1 MGDDRSRM
9 PPWRVEL
16 QTNGALADSVRRDLA
31 MRGNSFIV
39 PQLLDVEAMSAL
51 RRLVA
56 AGTSMWIGA
65 SSSSRDFPHCPRSAT
80 RTYHYSTSFGNYATT
95 LRPTTLPT
103 SRSLRPRCA
112 PRAGQ
117 RPTHTRF
124 G

>member
-51 RRLVA
+51 S
-56 AGTSMWIGA
+56 TSMWIGA

-80 RTYHYSTSFGNYATT
+80 RTYHYSTSFGHYATT

-103 SRSLRPRCA
+103 SRSL
-112 PRAGQ
+112 
-117 RPTHTRF
+117 
-124 G
+124 